1 MIATD
6 SLTKRY
12 GARAAVQDVSFT
24 CAPGTVTGFLGPN
37 GAGKSTTLKM
47 LCGLAHPSSGSS
59 TVLGRPF
66 TRIANPGRHV
76 GVLIDASA
84 AHSGR
89 RGRETLA
96 TSAQLLGVP
105 GPRVDELLELVGLD
119 ATAARKRVGQY
130 SLGMRQRLG
139 IAHALLG
146 DPQVLI
152 LDEPANGLDPE
163 GMRWMRGLLADFAG
177 RGGTVLL
184 SSHLL
189 HEVEAIADRLLII
202 SGGRIAAQGT
212 RDELVGDR
220 ATTRVRSADDA
231 RLRLGLGERGIPVSA
246 ADDGALLAEASPE
259 AVGDAALAAG
269 VALRE
274 LGASRGGDLEQLF
287 FRLTTPPGGGA
298 TAAAGGAEPTASP
311 AGPMPAR
318 PSVSPIPTPPREE
331 VRR

>member
-1 MIATD
+1 MIEAN

-12 GARAAVQDVSFT
+12 GSRAAVQDVSFS

-47 LCGLAHPSSGSS
+47 LCGLAHPTSGTSSLFG
-59 TVLGRPF
+59 LPF
-66 TRIANPGRHV
+66 TQIPNPGRHV

-89 RGRETLA
+89 RGRESLA
-96 TSAQLLGVP
+96 ISAHLLGMSDS
-105 GPRVDELLELVGLD
+105 RIDEMLELVGLD
-119 ATAARKRVGQY
+119 KSAAHKRVGQY

-146 DPQVLI
+146 DPEVLI

-163 GMRWMRGLLADFAG
+163 GMRWMRGLLRDFAG

-189 HEVEAIADRLLII
+189 HEVEAIADRLVII
-202 SGGRIAAQGT
+202 ADGRIAAEGT
-212 RDELVGDR
+212 RDELVGNQ
-220 ATTRVRSADDA
+220 AMTRVRSADDHA
-231 RLRLGLGERGIPVSA
+231 LRSALRSFAIDVSV
-246 ADDGALLAEASPE
+246 ADDGALLAEASTE
-259 AVGDAALAAG
+259 QVGDVALSAG

-274 LGASRGGDLEQLF
+274 LGSSRAGGLERLF
-287 FRLTTPPGGGA
+287 FELTQAPADEAPPADHGA
-298 TAAAGGAEPTASP
+298 SMSPMEAA
-311 AGPMPAR
+311 
-318 PSVSPIPTPPREE
+318 PSTLQETLR
-331 VRR
+331 